1 VIAKLPFLPFVPV
14 PHINAVFRPIHV
26 EDAARQIV
34 AVSLASTTASPSC
47 GPTPLVGPE
56 RLTAYEIA
64 ARVLGAHG
72 INVVRVPGWITDPLV
87 ALVSALKL
95 PGLPAELRQMLL
107 IDNAGTAPENTS
119 GLVRFSHWVRNTS
132 RPARPV
138 APATLGDS
146 RTD

>member
-1 VIAKLPFLPFVPV
+1 MVAKLSFLPFVPV
-14 PHINAVFRPIHV
+14 PAVNAVFRPIHV
-26 EDAARQIV
+26 DDAARHIV
-34 AVSLASTTASPSC
+34 AVSLASSAASPTR

-56 RLTAYEIA
+56 RLTAYQIA
-64 ARVLGAHG
+64 SRVLGAHR
-72 INVVRVPGWITDPLV
+72 INVVRVPGLITGPIV

-95 PGLPAELRQMLL
+95 PGFPAELRQMLL
-107 IDNAGTAPENTS
+107 IDNAGPAPEDAA

-146 RTD
+146 STD